1 MTYSNPDSL
10 LGYTAECQRK
20 HAEEHIAD
28 NAEFHDVKIKTFINK
43 CLEDFVRCKLVEIRS
58 DYVYIQFGTVVT
70 EKGLPKYEPR
80 SITISG
86 KYFDKAVKKIKE
98 IQTAMKVES
107 ESLSRMWSSCVS
119 DTCLNALL
127 KHMKKEE
134 VK

>member
-1 MTYSNPDSL
+1 MSYGSPDSL
-10 LGYTAECQRK
+10 LGYIAECQRK

-28 NAEFHDVKIKTFINK
+28 NAEFHDVKIKTFINR
-43 CLEDFVRCKLVEIRS
+43 CLEDFVRCGLVEIRP

-70 EKGLPKYEPR
+70 EKGLPKYESR

-98 IQTAMKVES
+98 IQAVMKIES
-107 ESLSRMWSSCVS
+107 EVLSKMWSSCVG
-119 DTCLNALL
+119 DAKFKALL
-127 KHMKKEE
+127 KHIKKEE